1 MVSNKALINRF
12 KNLSEEH
19 QKYIFG
25 LVNLISKSAPNDPYA
40 DKMFEEHIITSINE
54 CSTKV
59 KLISELC
66 ETSSKLLSPYDESQA
81 YRSDII
87 DEMARVMGVSDD

>member
-19 QKYIFG
+19 QRYIFG
-25 LVNLISKSAPNDPYA
+25 LVNLISKSDPNDPYA

-66 ETSSKLLSPYDESQA
+66 ETSSKLLSTYDQSQD
-81 YRSDII
+81 YRSHIVN
-87 DEMARVMGVSDD
+87 EVAVAMGVSDD

>member
-19 QKYIFG
+19 QRYIFG

-66 ETSSKLLSPYDESQA
+66 ETSSKLLSTYDQSQD
-81 YRSDII
+81 YRSHII
-87 DEMARVMGVSDD
+87 DEVAVAMGVSDD